1 VPSWAGGLSYGSGL
15 LSLKQEHQ
23 WRMRA
28 SSSSW
33 LRALLHLTLL
43 PSPYLNGSLCS
54 PENHQPHHSFAQPHF
69 QTQLKQPSGKCSC
82 LITIF
87 YLMVC
92 NSYIINQSTRYLLV
106 SILFSESTQIEGQAL
121 YQTNHNRKY
130 IDDNGFLETD
140 RKGFLSGPIKEK
152 KKKPPTCI
160 FLQVFI
166 CTNLFPIF
174 CTVFPKSPID
184 SYPGQGNTHSFC
196 FI

>member
-1 VPSWAGGLSYGSGL
+1 
-15 LSLKQEHQ
+15 
-23 WRMRA
+23 MRA